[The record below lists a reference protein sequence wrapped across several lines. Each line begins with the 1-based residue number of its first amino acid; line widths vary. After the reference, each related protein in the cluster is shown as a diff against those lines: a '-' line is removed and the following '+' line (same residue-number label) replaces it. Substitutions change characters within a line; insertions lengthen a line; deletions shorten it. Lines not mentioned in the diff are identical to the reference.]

1 MNLGFSNDYKLI
13 LENSRKEAIRH
24 QSREIRPEHLL
35 LALTEHPESKSFLL
49 LKGTTNDISINL
61 LRSDLDNRIFENNV
75 SAYNPE
81 NVNASSLTERII
93 K

>member
-24 QSREIRPEHLL
+24 QNREIRPEHLL

-49 LKGTTNDISINL
+49 LK
-61 LRSDLDNRIFENNV
+61 
-75 SAYNPE
+75 
-81 NVNASSLTERII
+81 
-93 K
+93 